1 MAETAPNP
9 LRERNDPGR
18 TASASGEGTLRILH
32 IAGSMPDD
40 WGGIERYVLTL
51 ARAQADL
58 GHVVTIAGVPDSP
71 LLNRVQAEAPQ
82 VLVQPQVTRSKYDL
96 KAVRQLRDLMASR
109 EYDVAVTHFSP
120 DYLVAGWAARWSGFS
135 GLLMTRHLVI
145 PFKPGRARAYAR
157 QYKGFIGVS
166 QASAESL
173 LASGLIRK
181 QVMAAPFGCA
191 GLVPSISAGT
201 GWGPRTFGIFGR
213 LVDDKGVHVAIDAL
227 RRMEEEAELHIFGRG
242 PAEASLRA
250 LAGDLVDEPRTRE
263 DVPEP
268 SMRRKVIFHGYTEGV
283 ADVMAAVGTV
293 ILPSVWEEAFS
304 VALLEAMSLGKPI
317 IASRVGGV
325 PDAVT
330 NDEHARLV
338 PKNDPAALARSM
350 DAIIRIPESAA
361 ALGRA
366 ARIRWESEFTPERGA
381 IRVTQAY
388 RDLLSRRAPMRAPE

>member
-1 MAETAPNP
+1 LAETAPQS
-9 LRERNDPGR
+9 LRERTDPHRVG
-18 TASASGEGTLRILH
+18 AASGEGTLRILH
-32 IAGSMPDD
+32 IAGSMPND

-51 ARAQADL
+51 ARAQAEL
-58 GHVVTIAGVPDSP
+58 EHIVTVAGVPDSP
-71 LLNRVQAEAPQ
+71 LINRVRVEAPN
-82 VLVQPQVTRSKYDL
+82 VLVRPQVTRSKYDL
-96 KAVRQLRDLMASR
+96 KAVMQLRELMASR

-120 DYLVAGWAARWSGFS
+120 DYLVAGWAARWSGFG

-157 QYKGFIGVS
+157 QYQGFLGVS

-173 LASGLIRK
+173 LASGLNRR

-191 GLVPSISAGT
+191 GLLPSNSAGI

-250 LAGDLVDEPRTRE
+250 LAGDLVDEPRKRE
-263 DVPEP
+263 DVSEP
-268 SMRRKVIFHGYTEGV
+268 PRHRKVIFHGYTEGV
-283 ADVMAAVGTV
+283 ADAMAMVGAV

-330 NDEHARLV
+330 DDEHAWLV

-350 DAIIRIPESAA
+350 DAMIRIPESGA

-366 ARIRWESEFTPERGA
+366 ARGRWEREFTPERGA

-388 RDLLSRRAPMRAPE
+388 RELLNRR